1 MKGKI
6 NLLELIPQKNC
17 RWETGMDGNVCLV
30 VPRLK
35 NRILRSLAVKLGK
48 SEYIKVHYDLV
59 GSKTWHLIDGYR
71 SVAEIGDQLEKELGD
86 QVQPKYERLSEFIA
100 VLFKNKFIT
109 FKNT

>member
-1 MKGKI
+1 MKETS
-6 NLLELIPQKNC
+6 NFLDLIPVKNC
-17 RWETGMDGNVCLV
+17 RWETGMDGNVILI

-35 NRILRSLAVKLGK
+35 NRWLRALAVKLGK

-71 SVAEIGDQLEKELGD
+71 SVAQIGDQLEKELGEK
-86 QVQPKYERLSEFIA
+86 VQPKYERLSEFIV